1 MLEMEEE
8 NPNKAVDVMLSCVHS
23 SALIVWNGI
32 SCKRK
37 MVPNTE

>member
-8 NPNKAVDVMLSCVHS
+8 NFNKAVDVMFFCVYS
-23 SALIVWNGI
+23 LVFIVWNGI

-37 MVPNTE
+37 MVLNIE